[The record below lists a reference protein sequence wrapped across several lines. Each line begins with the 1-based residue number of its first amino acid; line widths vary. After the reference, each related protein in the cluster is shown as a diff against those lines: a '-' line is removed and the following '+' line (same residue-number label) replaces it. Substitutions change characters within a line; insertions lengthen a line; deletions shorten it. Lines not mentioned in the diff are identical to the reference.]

1 MIACSANTA
10 ALTSRPVESVIGT
23 PLRDLFPELSADA
36 TRWTNQS
43 VEIDRG
49 GSSFDLT
56 TSESRDAEP
65 SGWLLVEVE
74 PSLTQAATAI
84 IERQIRHIAGMQRSR
99 GVLHTLELAARS
111 VREVAG
117 HDRVMVYRFRPDLS
131 GEVVVDDRAEDMP
144 SFLGQRYPATDIP
157 AQARRLYVTNISRMI
172 VDVDSTPSPIVP
184 AEHQLLDLTS
194 AALRSVSPIHIEYLR
209 NMGVRASFSVSILIG
224 GELWGLIA
232 GHHRQPRYLSRS
244 QRAYCELLAQNIALV
259 VDAETRRELA
269 GALANAAES
278 HTRIVSRAA
287 GEEDLVQ
294 SLASSAD
301 DLQQIVSSS
310 GIAVVLD
317 RRVVTRGEAPPRES
331 IEALVANLG
340 AKDVR
345 VFQTSAAGSDWPGI
359 DLGQSAGV
367 LAVQFNP
374 SASGWILWFRPE
386 VVHTVTWG
394 GDPRKSESTGP
405 LGARLTPRGSF
416 DAYIE
421 TVQGTS
427 EEWSTV
433 DVSLAKRLRDAL
445 AEVALRKSVEM
456 ARLREMVLGT
466 MSHDLRNPLTAIQM
480 AASMMDGSGD
490 EKDLTASITAS
501 SQRMRR
507 LLDNLMELSRLQSA
521 GSIVLQKERTDL
533 ATVAARIAA
542 EARMAFESD
551 IRIEQEGDLF
561 AAVDVTRIEQMLSN
575 LLSNARHHGDPAAP
589 ILLRLEGQ
597 TDAVVISVHNQGPE
611 IPEPLRAT
619 LFDAFTTSRPASSA
633 GLGLGLYIV
642 SRIVQT
648 HGGAVEVHSRAGEGT
663 TFRVTLPRE

>member
-1 MIACSANTA
+1 MEA
-10 ALTSRPVESVIGT
+10 EIGT
-23 PLRDLFPELSADA
+23 PLRDLFPELSADVA
-36 TRWTNQS
+36 GWTIQS

-49 GSSFDLT
+49 GSSFDVT
-56 TSESRDAEP
+56 TSESN
-65 SGWLLVEVE
+65 GWLLVEVE
-74 PSLTQAATAI
+74 PSLAQAATAA
-84 IERQIRHIAGMQRSR
+84 IERQIRHIAVMQRSR
-99 GVLHTLELAARS
+99 GVLQTLELAARS
-111 VREVAG
+111 VRELAG

-131 GEVVVDDRAEDMP
+131 GEVVVDERAEDLP
-144 SFLGQRYPATDIP
+144 SFLGQRYPASDIP
-157 AQARRLYVTNISRMI
+157 AQARRLYVSNVSRMI
-172 VDVDSTPSPIVP
+172 VDVDGTPSPILP
-184 AEHQLLDLTS
+184 AAHQGIDLS
-194 AALRSVSPIHIEYLR
+194 PAALRSVSPIHLEYLR
-209 NMGVRASFSVSILIG
+209 NMGVKASFSVSILIG
-224 GELWGLIA
+224 GQLWGLIA

-244 QRAYCELLAQNIALV
+244 QRAYCELLAQNIALI
-259 VDAETRRELA
+259 VDAEGRRELA
-269 GALANAAES
+269 GALARAAES

-287 GEEDLVQ
+287 SEEDLVQ
-294 SLASSAD
+294 SLAAGAEDLQKVVPSSAVAI
-301 DLQQIVSSS
+301 L
-310 GIAVVLD
+310 LD
-317 RRVVTRGEAPPRES
+317 RRIVTLGDAPPRASVERL
-331 IEALVANLG
+331 AADLG
-340 AKDVR
+340 TRDVR
-345 VFQTSAAGSDWPGI
+345 LFHTATARKEWPGLDLEQTS
-359 DLGQSAGV
+359 GV

-374 SASGWILWFRPE
+374 SAGGWILWFRPE

-394 GDPRKSESTGP
+394 GDPRKSETTGP

-433 DVSLAKRLRDAL
+433 DVSLAMRLRDAL

-490 EKDLTASITAS
+490 EKDLSASITAS

-521 GSIVLQKERTDL
+521 GSITLEKVRTDL
-533 ATVAARIAA
+533 AGIAARIAA
-542 EARMAFESD
+542 EARLAFESD
-551 IRIEQEGDLF
+551 IRIEREGDLF

-597 TDAVVISVHNQGPE
+597 TDAVVISVHNHGPE

-642 SRIVQT
+642 SRIVLA
-648 HGGAVEVHSRAGEGT
+648 HGGSIDVHSRAGEGT